1 MEQSASRPF
10 CGLTFGCDFGGAQ
23 AAICRIY
30 GSCSAAIGRK
40 VRHIIVD
47 QHHARTYAAHSTGR
61 QPKLYSLL
69 NHLTTS
75 RCDQPSQSSTSSLA
89 LFHHPSFSQQPRI
102 MAPKGPFKLVTVNTA
117 PERAK
122 RLIGR
127 MTEALKDQYTID
139 YVANC
144 ETIAEVEG
152 KVKEHKPD
160 VLFCASMWTADEA
173 EQIQATARS
182 IVPNIKTHAIPH
194 GLQVERGPDAI
205 VEHLLEKVP
214 QLLES

>member
-1 MEQSASRPF
+1 
-10 CGLTFGCDFGGAQ
+10 
-23 AAICRIY
+23 
-30 GSCSAAIGRK
+30 
-40 VRHIIVD
+40 
-47 QHHARTYAAHSTGR
+47 
-61 QPKLYSLL
+61 
-69 NHLTTS
+69 
-75 RCDQPSQSSTSSLA
+75 
-89 LFHHPSFSQQPRI
+89 

>member
-1 MEQSASRPF
+1 
-10 CGLTFGCDFGGAQ
+10 
-23 AAICRIY
+23 
-30 GSCSAAIGRK
+30 
-40 VRHIIVD
+40 
-47 QHHARTYAAHSTGR
+47 
-61 QPKLYSLL
+61 
-69 NHLTTS
+69 
-75 RCDQPSQSSTSSLA
+75 
-89 LFHHPSFSQQPRI
+89 

-122 RLIGR
+122 RLVGR

-144 ETIAEVEG
+144 ETIDEVEI

-160 VLFCASMWTADEA
+160 VLFCASMWTAEEA